1 MSDRTPRPAWR
12 DRARP
17 GEVLGLSG
25 VLALFAGVMV
35 LLVTREWLVAVIFF
49 GAAFIVSIV
58 VIATLLLSMPA
69 RDPNR
74 PSGH

>member
-1 MSDRTPRPAWR
+1 MSTPPRRPAWR

-17 GEVLGLSG
+17 SEVLGLSS
-25 VLALFAGVMV
+25 VLAVFTGVIV
-35 LLVTREWLVAVIFF
+35 FLVTREWLDAVIFF

-58 VIATLLLSMPA
+58 FIATLLLSMPP